1 MALPP
6 GYNLLWAIHCG
17 LIIKIM
23 PSSIRRHYAIMKRHR
38 RTRRGTYVPQERRIA
53 TVQRPLAS
61 KYGDE
66 IFIKVQKVLP
76 LETQDAIGS
85 VFAYMR

>member
-1 MALPP
+1 
-6 GYNLLWAIHCG
+6 
-17 LIIKIM
+17 M
-23 PSSIRRHYAIMKRHR
+23 PSSIRRHYAIMKRHHR
-38 RTRRGTYVPQERRIA
+38 RSRRGTYVPQERRIA
-53 TVQRPLAS
+53 TVHRPLAS

-76 LETQDAIGS
+76 LETQDALGS

>member
-1 MALPP
+1 
-6 GYNLLWAIHCG
+6 
-17 LIIKIM
+17 M
-23 PSSIRRHYAIMKRHR
+23 PSSLRRHYAIIRRHQR

-53 TVQRPLAS
+53 TIQRPLAS

-76 LETQDAIGS
+76 LETQDALGA
-85 VFAYMR
+85 VYAYMRQDIAASVGTTNIALTD